1 MLKIKEIMN
10 GKIINGKEDIE
21 IAGYNISTNRHFRN
35 EFYIP
40 IFWRED
46 RHKYIIDAVR
56 EGASGY
62 MISSSYE
69 KFEEIINES
78 KKINPNIT
86 IYQVENVNETLLKMA
101 ENNRN
106 KHIDIPIIAVT
117 GSVGKTT
124 TTYMINTI
132 INQEKKS
139 LSDSQNNNTKI
150 LLSLLLLHLDDYDIA
165 TLEVG
170 IARKNTMEPISK
182 LLQPSIVVINNIG
195 TAHIGNIGSKEEILK
210 EKLLLKKYIKDEK
223 VVFLNGD
230 DKLLSNVEDNK
241 YKIIKFST
249 KEVSNVK
256 YEEEKITF
264 EMNVYNENT
273 QFCLNSYCEHDISNA
288 VCAIRVCEFLKIS
301 KDNIVKGIKEYKN
314 VKRRFNVIKGEYT
327 IIDDTYNASSVSM
340 KSGLISASNMKNYKR
355 KIAVLGD
362 MLELGEYSE
371 KLHTEVGNV
380 FENLDFDLLFTQGE
394 NTRYICKQAEK
405 FMDKKKVRY
414 FDNQEGLIKELL
426 SEVREGD
433 LIYLKASKKMKFNK
447 IVEKLLI

>member
-182 LLQPSIVVINNIG
+182 LLQPWIVVIYNIG
-195 TAHIGNIGSKEEILK
+195 RTHL
-210 EKLLLKKYIKDEK
+210 
-223 VVFLNGD
+223 
-230 DKLLSNVEDNK
+230 
-241 YKIIKFST
+241 
-249 KEVSNVK
+249 
-256 YEEEKITF
+256 
-264 EMNVYNENT
+264 
-273 QFCLNSYCEHDISNA
+273 
-288 VCAIRVCEFLKIS
+288 
-301 KDNIVKGIKEYKN
+301 
-314 VKRRFNVIKGEYT
+314 
-327 IIDDTYNASSVSM
+327 
-340 KSGLISASNMKNYKR
+340 R
-355 KIAVLGD
+355 KIR
-362 MLELGEYSE
+362 S
-371 KLHTEVGNV
+371 
-380 FENLDFDLLFTQGE
+380 
-394 NTRYICKQAEK
+394 
-405 FMDKKKVRY
+405 
-414 FDNQEGLIKELL
+414 
-426 SEVREGD
+426 
-433 LIYLKASKKMKFNK
+433 
-447 IVEKLLI
+447 